1 MIGRLLAKL
10 AVNELTADKGDTSLW
25 QRVGGRIYDTER
37 PQTSG
42 LPAIVVS
49 TSTVER
55 EDNFDRTLGTT
66 TYRSAD
72 IDGQITVLVMAPL
85 LDQET
90 AGGSD
95 GAQVCGELAEMVRGI
110 LHGLTVEEAALRVTF
125 IERQAEIINI
135 TDEAVTGE
143 MLFAALGAVCKELPT

>member
-1 MIGRLLAKL
+1 MIGRALAKL

-25 QRVGGRIYDTER
+25 QRVGGRIYETDR

-49 TSTVER
+49 TSTAER
-55 EDNFDRTLGTT
+55 EDNFDRTVGSVTT
-66 TYRSAD
+66 RSAD
-72 IDGQITVLVMAPL
+72 IDGQITVIVMAPL

-95 GAQVCGELAEMVRGI
+95 GAQVCGELAERVRGI
-110 LHGLTVEEAALRVTF
+110 LHGLAVEDGALRVTY
-125 IERQAEIINI
+125 IERQSEIITI
-135 TDEAVTGE
+135 TDEAVVGE
-143 MLFAALGAVCKELPT
+143 MLFAALGGVCKELTT